1 MGPSQKEVTNSLN
14 ISEFLMMVNSLHPF
28 RILSSRGRR
37 RRLGSRGCLKGGI
50 QSWLRA
56 DKRKIIAPGQPFEWQ
71 HTINPFHN
79 NFIKRILMLRT
90 FTKRKLYTSA
100 YRILVFKKNVELLL
114 CFLKK
119 ILDLVESHLSIA
131 EKQNGILWAKERE
144 ICFTIDV

>member
-1 MGPSQKEVTNSLN
+1 
-14 ISEFLMMVNSLHPF
+14 MMVNSLHPF

-100 YRILVFKKNVELLL
+100 YRILVFKKNVELLF
-114 CFLKK
+114 CFKKK

>member
-1 MGPSQKEVTNSLN
+1 MTNSLN
-14 ISEFLMMVNSLHPF
+14 INEFLMMVNSLHPF

-100 YRILVFKKNVELLL
+100 YRILVFKKNVELLF
-114 CFLKK
+114 CFKKK